1 MADGIDWFKNYEK
14 QKVMQRKM
22 PLDETSVQDQYKAP
36 AMMQDIAKQRLL
48 RLHNREEAE
57 APITSPESAGMTKV

>member
-22 PLDETSVQDQYKAP
+22 QEMQAKLSDMEVQGNSGGG
-36 AMMQDIAKQRLL
+36 MVNAKTGGAIGCASTR
-48 RLHNREEAE
+48 NRGGL
-57 APITSPESAGMTKV
+57 PS